1 MVGKIRNLIK
11 NPIFTGLFIVSSAN
25 IIGTF
30 LSYYFNFLTQSLFP
44 NFQDFGDF
52 IFIITFLTVVMLVP
66 NSVSGTLNLIVT
78 ELKVKNEFAKLT
90 LLYIR
95 MLVLFSLVG
104 LTIGFFI
111 FVTAQQ
117 LSEVFNIRNIFYIQL
132 LGVLVFLTTA
142 NTPLI
147 SFLYGLLK
155 FKSYSVV
162 IVGNSLIKILFTLY
176 FYNSGYGFSSILY
189 GFILGTFLSFIIGN
203 ILLISS
209 FDPRYKF
216 NNVSEYTK
224 RIILFSLPMFFIG
237 IGSSFLGQLD
247 FLIVK
252 SKFDSLV
259 SGMYG
264 YLVNLGKIFYFGSL
278 IFCGAMA
285 PQITESFNKKENYFK
300 IMFFYLK
307 IVGFFVGSGFIVL
320 AVFTKQFLDFFV
332 FISSYIGLKS
342 DSLSYFYYVIEYI
355 PLYTIFIA
363 IYILINFFTI
373 FLVATSTL
381 KIYVSYVV
389 AVALQ
394 SVLIFTYANDINT
407 TIYCNILVSSLFL
420 VYLIYEIYKRH
431 ASFNNSS
438 NL

>member
-1 MVGKIRNLIK
+1 MVGKLRNLIR
-11 NPIFTGLFIVSSAN
+11 NPLFSGLFIVSTAN

-52 IFIITFLTVVMLVP
+52 IFIITFLTVIMLIP

-78 ELKVKNEFAKLT
+78 ELKVKNEYAKLT

-95 MLVLFSLVG
+95 MLVLFCLVG
-104 LTIGFFI
+104 LAVGFFI
-111 FVTAQQ
+111 FVTAAQ
-117 LSEVFNIRNIFYIQL
+117 LSEIFNIKNILYIQL
-132 LGVLVFLTTA
+132 LGVLVFLSTIS
-142 NTPLI
+142 TPLI

-162 IVGNSLIKILFTLY
+162 IISNSLIKILFTLL
-176 FYNSGYGFSSILY
+176 FYNSGLGFVSILY
-189 GFILGTFLSFIIGN
+189 GFILGSVLSFIVGN
-203 ILLISS
+203 ILLVTS

-216 NNVSEYTK
+216 NNVSEYTR

-252 SKFDSLV
+252 SKFDTHT

-285 PQITESFNKKENYFK
+285 PQVTESLNKKENYFS
-300 IMFFYLK
+300 ILFFYFK
-307 IVGFFVGSGFIVL
+307 IVAVFLIIGLIVL
-320 AVFTKQFLDFFV
+320 GIFTKNFLDVFV
-332 FISSYIGLKS
+332 LISAYIGLNS
-342 DSLSYFYYVIEYI
+342 ESLGYFYQVIDYI
-355 PLYTIFIA
+355 PLYSIFIA
-363 IYILINFFTI
+363 LYILINFLTI
-373 FLVATSTL
+373 FLIATSTL
-381 KIYVSYVV
+381 KIFVSYLI
-389 AVALQ
+389 AVAFQ
-394 SVLIFTYANDINT
+394 SVLIFILANDINT

-431 ASFNNSS
+431 SSFNNSS